1 MPISIRPEP
10 GRIVWAEFLDTGGNQ
25 TYAHPAVILTGKAEI
40 DAGGLI
46 VVAVVSTKLH
56 LSKAEDQ
63 IPLPWMARPG
73 GHPVTKL
80 NKKCAVVCSW
90 IRPIQEK
97 DILAYA
103 GVVPDR
109 TFEVILAG
117 VSELMQ

>member
-1 MPISIRPEP
+1 MPTSIRPEP
-10 GRIVWAEFLDTGGNQ
+10 GRIVWAEFLDTTGNQ

-40 DAGGLI
+40 DASGLI
-46 VVAVVSTKLH
+46 VVAVASTKLH

-80 NKKCAVVCSW
+80 NKKCAVVCNW

-97 DILAYA
+97 DILNYA
-103 GVVPDR
+103 GVVPSS
-109 TFEVILAG
+109 TFDAILTR
-117 VSELMQ
+117 VSELMK

>member
-1 MPISIRPEP
+1 VPIPIRPEP

-25 TYAHPAVILTGKAEI
+25 TYAHPAVILTGKVEI

-80 NKKCAVVCSW
+80 NKKCAVVCNW

-97 DILAYA
+97 DVLGYA
-103 GVVPDR
+103 GVVPSR
-109 TFEVILAG
+109 TFEAILAR
-117 VSELMQ
+117 VSELMM